1 MPQPVVPL
9 LLAATHTRCPH
20 SATVSLCR
28 TAKDAAEA
36 IEGGVPIPN
45 ERQHQG
51 KAASGGGV
59 GGGILHPG
67 RPV

>member
-1 MPQPVVPL
+1 M
-9 LLAATHTRCPH
+9 
-20 SATVSLCR
+20 
-28 TAKDAAEA
+28 EA
-36 IEGGVPIPN
+36 IEGGVPIPD
-45 ERQHQG
+45 EKQHQG